1 MGVVPYKHTIE
12 MLPYRFGLSDNRSW
26 QTVTLSGTTSPPT
39 TYSKYGQRFRAEAT
53 GVVSKVL
60 IYTGTQAVG
69 SGTVRV
75 GIQTVTPS
83 TGLPTGTWVAYGD
96 LAWVNTTHSQTTQE
110 ITTTVTG
117 SVTTGQS
124 YAWVVEFVSGTN
136 FVLGTF
142 INAID
147 RYVSEPHHYSWSGSA
162 WSLVGGFNNWDR
174 NVYGYQ
180 ISSLWY
186 GHIYQG
192 WGQYDGSNSQ
202 YHGAVFTLG
211 GDATLTNATLS
222 GVRAIFKGN
231 TNTAGGISCRIG
243 SIAGSTLTPISTF
256 DIVPNGALL
265 QSNNNNEWSAWNDLM
280 FPSNVTVPTNTKL
293 FVGFRKQF
301 DAVLFLQNVNN
312 VAHWNWWTRGPS
324 QGSYAYVDF
333 TTNAV
338 TEFTLQRPWMA
349 LDFDSVTTASTGGGG
364 GGSSASFTMFNG

>member
-1 MGVVPYKHTIE
+1 MGVVPYKHTVE

-26 QTVTLSGTTSPPT
+26 QTFVIQSTT
-39 TYSKYGQRFRAEAT
+39 KWGHRFRAEAT
-53 GVVSKVL
+53 GAVSKVL
-60 IYTGTQAVG
+60 IYTGTQSPG

-75 GIQTVTPS
+75 GIQTVTAS

-96 LAWVNTTHSQTTQE
+96 MAWVNTTHSQTTQE
-110 ITTTVTG
+110 ITTTVSG
-117 SVTTGQS
+117 AVTRGES
-124 YAWVVEFVSGTN
+124 YAWVVEYVTGTP
-136 FVLGTF
+136 FTLGTF

-147 RYVSEPHHYSWSGSA
+147 RYISEPHQYSWSGSA
-162 WSLVGGFNNWDR
+162 WSIVGGFNNWDR
-174 NVYGYQ
+174 NVYGYE

-192 WGQYDGSNSQ
+192 WAQYDGTNSQ

-231 TNTAGGISCRIG
+231 TNNAGGISCRIG
-243 SIAGSTLTPISTF
+243 SIVGSTLTPISTF
-256 DIVPNGALL
+256 DIVSNGALL
-265 QSNNNNEWSAWNDLM
+265 QSSNNNEWSAWNDLM

-293 FVGFRKQF
+293 FVGFRKQY
-301 DAVLFLQNVNN
+301 DVVLFTQSVNS
-312 VAHWNWWTRGPS
+312 ASHWNWWTRGPS

-349 LDFDSVTTASTGGGG
+349 LDFDSVTTVSAGGGG
-364 GGSSASFTMFNG
+364 MVVHPGMSGGMRG